1 MKPIYQ
7 TRFAGPDAP
16 VAEQG
21 NCFAA
26 CLASILECSLEEV
39 DVLFDE
45 SGSEYWLDVF
55 QKRLSDRGFPY
66 KMLMMAPTN
75 WTVHHLRGV
84 PYIAGGPS
92 PRGDWLH
99 SCVYLNG
106 ELLHDPVRDGG
117 GLVNGEVRDIVVL
130 VWMGT

>member
-45 SGSEYWLDVF
+45 SG
-55 QKRLSDRGFPY
+55 
-66 KMLMMAPTN
+66 
-75 WTVHHLRGV
+75 
-84 PYIAGGPS
+84 
-92 PRGDWLH
+92 
-99 SCVYLNG
+99 
-106 ELLHDPVRDGG
+106 
-117 GLVNGEVRDIVVL
+117 
-130 VWMGT
+130 